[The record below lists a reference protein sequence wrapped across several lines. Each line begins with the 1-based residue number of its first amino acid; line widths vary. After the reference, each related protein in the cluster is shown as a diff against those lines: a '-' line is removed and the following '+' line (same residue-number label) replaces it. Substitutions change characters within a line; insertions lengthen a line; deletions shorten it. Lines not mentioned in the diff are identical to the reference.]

1 MGLIRIVP
9 YFVARGS
16 RNTRASCTALGT
28 ARAPGEKPKTL
39 VGSAAAGPFGQGLL
53 CRLEP
58 WLWLSS
64 ACWWCVHLQHRPA
77 LLPSHPQLRDHPN
90 GGGGAI
96 DPLAALQHSAA
107 PIPSP
112 PRVLRGCT
120 AHNRDLR
127 GCAVSWFQSRSAT
140 GCGRGGESAR
150 CSSRARPH
158 RARCHYKQFNLE
170 LQLTVTSTEELLFFP
185 HRKAAG
191 MRARFQRLS

>member
-1 MGLIRIVP
+1 MEISLGLIQIVP

-16 RNTRASCTALGT
+16 RNTRAPCTALGT

-96 DPLAALQHSAA
+96 EPPGCPAALSCSHPLSSQGIERLHCSQPRSPRVRSVLVSKPFGNRLWQRWRIGAVLQ
-107 PIPSP
+107 PSSPSP
-112 PRVLRGCT
+112 GTLP
-120 AHNRDLR
+120 
-127 GCAVSWFQSRSAT
+127 
-140 GCGRGGESAR
+140 
-150 CSSRARPH
+150 
-158 RARCHYKQFNLE
+158 
-170 LQLTVTSTEELLFFP
+170 LQ
-185 HRKAAG
+185 AI
-191 MRARFQRLS
+191 

>member
-1 MGLIRIVP
+1 MCHTSWQE
-9 YFVARGS
+9 VAEIPGHPARRWALPERRGRNQKCLWGARLLGHLGRVCFAGWS
-16 RNTRASCTALGT
+16 RGCGYLQLAGGVFICNTDLRCCPAIHSSETT
-28 ARAPGEKPKTL
+28 QMVVE
-39 VGSAAAGPFGQGLL
+39 GP
-53 CRLEP
+53 
-58 WLWLSS
+58 SS
-64 ACWWCVHLQHRPA
+64 
-77 LLPSHPQLRDHPN
+77 
-90 GGGGAI
+90 
-96 DPLAALQHSAA
+96 PLAALQHSAA